1 MISNQFVSPK
11 FDLDHDVRIIE
22 SNLPWLSLSRPVY
35 RVSQRTIPCSVICR
49 DYRRDLCN
57 ALVYN
62 RQICYCQL
70 YHLSL
75 YVSAV
80 TQIVKPF
87 RNFTHA
93 NWTAEM
99 CSVYWPN
106 LHLLRQSNCC
116 VVSEWSH
123 IELSLRN
130 RHFLCTLCFIFS
142 FGWCLVE
149 DYRNGDQRRPMGPC
163 GSKRTLAF

>member
-1 MISNQFVSPK
+1 MLESSNQIYRDCPY
-11 FDLDHDVRIIE
+11 HGRCTE
-22 SNLPWLSLSRPVY
+22 SANAQY
-35 RVSQRTIPCSVICR
+35 RVVLFAEIMGEII
-49 DYRRDLCN
+49 LCN
-57 ALVYN
+57 ALLYN